1 MFRKP
6 FFGQINRQMMQKVV
20 DFQQPAY
27 HITKSIPFWS
37 VLEEAC
43 PYTGRSKRVL
53 PIIRWVQEH
62 AGKLSLFLSVEPG
75 GGNALSLASPVEQ
88 VDWLASVLNQRTSFQ
103 YYCIRGGKGHLKLFG
118 SLRHRAGQHPWR
130 CNLQTGGQLLCKIHH
145 T

>member
-62 AGKLSLFLSVEPG
+62 AGEAQSFSVG
-75 GGNALSLASPVEQ
+75 
-88 VDWLASVLNQRTSFQ
+88 
-103 YYCIRGGKGHLKLFG
+103 
-118 SLRHRAGQHPWR
+118 RAGWR
-130 CNLQTGGQLLCKIHH
+130 ECAFPGESSRASRLACFGPQSEDFISILLYKGREG
-145 T
+145 TPQAFWEFEA